1 MTSLRTRRLQDVT
14 FTSDLL
20 THLRGVVS
28 RVERVQWPS
37 PRYRSDPVGFARDIL
52 GIELWDRQVDI
63 AMSVVAHDQV
73 AVRGAQ
79 KVGKSNTA
87 AVLALWWYCSHEDAR
102 VMLSATTEMQVN
114 RVLYRELRRL
124 IARSGRCVDCRT
136 AHDAALAQ
144 GLHAHELAARC
155 PCPCPHSQVV
165 DGTLGATAESGL
177 TCGLRQV
184 VGIVA
189 RSQESVAGISGANQ
203 LWICDEASGMSAEFL
218 AAATGNLAG
227 GGKIVMISNPT
238 RVTGYFFDAF
248 HRSSAAWH
256 TLHVSAPDSPNVV
269 QGRLVVPGL
278 ASRSWIETKKR
289 EHGETSAYYRVR
301 VLGEFPVGESGL
313 IFPLSTIS
321 LAEHRWHD
329 VDAGS
334 VEGRLWIGLDP
345 AGAAGDGDESVF
357 CLRRGK
363 YIVELLAY
371 RGLTDDAHLEHLLG
385 IIERRSR
392 KRDPL
397 PVVVIDAEGKIG
409 AGLAGRLA
417 SHLREKKDYSLVRV
431 RASEKALREPKV
443 YYRVRDE
450 LVANLEAAFA
460 DGLAIPEDAKL
471 TEELHLYAWDQRPDG
486 RYTLTPDKERI
497 RRELM
502 RSPDRLDALALS
514 CWEPLD
520 IIDGIGAA
528 TASIRARSAGTTLD
542 AMAAIEAA
550 RRIDDPFRGGYRR
563 R

>member
-1 MTSLRTRRLQDVT
+1 
-14 FTSDLL
+14 
-20 THLRGVVS
+20 
-28 RVERVQWPS
+28 
-37 PRYRSDPVGFARDIL
+37 VGFAHDIL
-52 GIELWDRQVDI
+52 GIELWGRQVDI
-63 AMSVVAHDQV
+63 ATAVVAHDQV

-87 AVLALWWYCSHEDAR
+87 AVLALWWYCSFDDAR

-124 IARSGRCVDCRT
+124 ITRSGRCVPCR
-136 AHDAALAQ
+136 ADYDRALAS
-144 GLHAHELAARC
+144 GIHTHELQARHA
-155 PCPCPHSQVV
+155 CPCPHSQVI

-184 VGIVA
+184 IGLVA
-189 RSQESVAGISGANQ
+189 RNQESVAGISGANQ

-248 HRSSAAWH
+248 HRSTAAWK
-256 TLHVSAPDSPNVV
+256 TLHVSAMDSPNVV
-269 QGRLVVPGL
+269 QERLVVPGL
-278 ASRSWIETKKR
+278 ASRNWLETKKK

-313 IFPLSTIS
+313 IFPLSTIAM
-321 LAEHRWHD
+321 AEHRWHD
-329 VDAGS
+329 VDAES
-334 VEGRLWIGLDP
+334 VTGRLWIGLDP
-345 AGAAGDGDESVF
+345 AGSAGDGDESVF
-357 CLRRGK
+357 CVRRGK
-363 YIVELLAY
+363 YVVELLAY

-385 IIERRSR
+385 IIATRSK

-397 PVVVIDAEGKIG
+397 PAVVIDAEGKIG
-409 AGLAGRLA
+409 AGLSGRLA
-417 SHLREKKDYSLVRV
+417 GHLRERKDFSLVRV

-443 YYRVRDE
+443 YSRVRDE
-450 LVANLEAAFA
+450 LIANLEAAFS

-471 TEELHLYAWDQRPDG
+471 SEELHVYAWDQRHDG

-497 RRELM
+497 RKELM

-514 CWEPLD
+514 CWEPID
-520 IIDGIGAA
+520 MVDGIGAA
-528 TASIRARSAGTTLD
+528 TASIRAHASA
-542 AMAAIEAA
+542 AMGSAAAIDAA
-550 RRIDDPFRGGYRR
+550 RRVDDPYRGGYRHR
-563 R
+563 

>member
-1 MTSLRTRRLQDVT
+1 MTSLRTRRLQEVT
-14 FTSDLL
+14 FASDLRDR
-20 THLRGVVS
+20 LRGVVA

-37 PRYRSDPVGFARDIL
+37 PRYRHDPVAFARDIL
-52 GIELWDRQVDI
+52 GQELWSKQVEI
-63 AMSVVAHDQV
+63 AESVVAHDQV

-87 AVLALWWYCSHEDAR
+87 AVLALWWYCSYDDAR
-102 VMLSATTEMQVN
+102 VMLSATTEAQVN

-124 IARSGRCVDCRT
+124 IKHSGRCVPCR
-136 AHDAALAQ
+136 AAYEVAVAK
-144 GLHAHELAARC
+144 GMAAHELQSAH
-155 PCPCPHSQVV
+155 PCPCPHSQVI

-189 RSQESVAGISGANQ
+189 RNQESVAGISGANQ

-248 HRSSAAWH
+248 HRASDAWQGI
-256 TLHVSAPDSPNVV
+256 HVSSVDSPNVTE
-269 QGRLVVPGL
+269 GRIVVPGL
-278 ASRSWIETKKR
+278 ASSKWLDLKKK

-313 IFPLSTIS
+313 IFPLATIAMS
-321 LAEHRWHD
+321 EHRWHD
-329 VDAGS
+329 TEADS
-334 VEGRLWIGLDP
+334 VAGRLWIGLDP
-345 AGAAGDGDESVF
+345 AGSAGDGDESVF
-357 CLRRGK
+357 CVRRGK
-363 YIVELLAY
+363 YVVELLAY

-385 IIERRSR
+385 IIAMRSR
-392 KRDPL
+392 KRDQL
-397 PVVVIDAEGKIG
+397 PAVIIDAEGKIG

-417 SHLREKKDYSLVRV
+417 GHLRESKDFALVRV
-431 RASEKALREPKV
+431 RASEKALRNPKV

-450 LVANLEAAFA
+450 LIANLESAFS
-460 DGLAIPEDAKL
+460 DGLAIPEDSKL
-471 TEELHLYAWDQRPDG
+471 SAELHMYQWEQRHDG
-486 RYTLTPDKERI
+486 RYTLRPEKEQI
-497 RRELM
+497 RRELQ

-514 CWEPLD
+514 CWEPAD
-520 IIDGIGAA
+520 MVDGFGVASKAVVASVSGTTADA
-528 TASIRARSAGTTLD
+528 TAAVA
-542 AMAAIEAA
+542 AA
-550 RRIDDPFRGGYRR
+550 RRIDDPYRGGYRR